1 MATNTGSVRDRKHRQ
16 DFKKAALTELKGEK
30 GRICC
35 LFWML
40 IVIGSETK
48 KSLSWFLQWGQGVEV
63 EVFMRRVKLLFGSTL
78 LQLSSTTELPTSNL
92 AKRQT
97 KFKSYKGRDTL

>member
-1 MATNTGSVRDRKHRQ
+1 MATNKGFVRVQ
-16 DFKKAALTELKGEK
+16 KAQTELKGK
-30 GRICC
+30 KSRICC

-48 KSLSWFLQWGQGVEV
+48 KLLCWFLQFRWGPWVEV

-78 LQLSSTTELPTSNL
+78 LQLSSTTGLPTSNL